1 MCKIIK
7 PQRLS
12 ERHSLSLARMS
23 NDNLSKDCKATPET
37 LYGIGKYCSDAY
49 HIFCLGDWKSIV
61 DKPHYQMVFGIDKLY
76 DNNCVIY

>member
-61 DKPHYQMVFGIDKLY
+61 LGDHALNDYHKRLEAQDI
-76 DNNCVIY
+76 NR